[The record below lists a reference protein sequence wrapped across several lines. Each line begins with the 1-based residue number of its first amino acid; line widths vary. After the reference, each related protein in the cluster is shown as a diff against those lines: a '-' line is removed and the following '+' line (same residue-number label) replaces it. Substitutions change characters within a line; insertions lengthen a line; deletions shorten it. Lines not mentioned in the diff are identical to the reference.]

1 MLQITKINKNFSGR
15 VLFADCSLFVNEG
28 ERIALVGANGS
39 GKTTLFRMI
48 MGTEACDSGQISLK
62 KNTSLRFLAQELEA
76 IKGSPLLDEVMYFSS
91 EIESL
96 HQKMEE
102 LGAKLSGAQDSLH
115 DQRLQDYGQAQSRF
129 EELGGYALEH
139 KAKEVLLGLGFKEK
153 DFLRMTDEF
162 SGGWMMRIALS
173 KLLLNP
179 PDLMIMDEPTNHLDL
194 ESLLWLQSYLL
205 SYKGTLIFTA
215 HDRDFINEL
224 VTRIVDIDQCNLV
237 SYNGNYDYYLEQK
250 LQRKESLI
258 AARKNQDRKVEQV
271 QKFIDRFR
279 AKNTK
284 AKQVQSRIK
293 ALEKIDIIAA
303 PKEIKKIRFSFTQPE
318 VSGHEVIILKDIY
331 KSFGQNKIYEGI
343 DLTLSRGDKI
353 ALIGSNGA
361 GKSTLLKILSGI
373 LDIDKGNRSLG
384 YKVDLG
390 YYPQHRLDMLDLQN
404 TCLEEIEGVYP
415 NGRQTGMRKLLGRFL
430 FKGDDVHKRVSV
442 LSGGEK
448 SRLILAK
455 ILADPPNTLLMDEPI
470 NHLDIA
476 SRDILVDALGQ
487 FTGTLCFISHDV
499 YFIKKVANKIIEVNQ
514 GRLQVYP
521 GDYDYYLYIKN
532 RDTAQADQGRGSQ
545 KQKLKIKQ
553 QSGPSVL
560 TRKENLRAQRKE
572 KAFRRRQLAETE
584 KELFKLTA
592 RLDEL
597 NKILTDPLTYKE
609 NNFVSLVKEHK
620 DLNGKKEKLTSKWED
635 QAEEMENYTE

>member
-28 ERIALVGANGS
+28 ERIALIGANGS

-76 IKGSPLLDEVMYFSS
+76 IKGSPLLDEVMCFSP

-96 HQKMEE
+96 HWQMEE

-115 DQRLQDYGQAQSRF
+115 DQLVHDYGQAQSKF

-139 KAKEVLLGLGFKEK
+139 KAKEVLLGLGFKEQ

-194 ESLLWLQSYLL
+194 ESLLWLQGFLL

-215 HDRDFINEL
+215 HDRDFINQL
-224 VTRIVDIDQCNLV
+224 ATKIVDIDQGHLV

-250 LQRKESLI
+250 LQRKELLI

-284 AKQVQSRIK
+284 ARQVQSRVK
-293 ALEKIDIIAA
+293 ALEKIDLVNA
-303 PKEIKKIRFSFTQPE
+303 PEEVKKIRFSFTQPE
-318 VSGHEVIILKDIY
+318 VSGHEVIVLKDIY
-331 KSFGQNKIYEGI
+331 KSFGQNKIYKGL
-343 DLTLSRGDKI
+343 DLTITRGDKI
-353 ALIGSNGA
+353 ALVGPNGA
-361 GKSTLLKILSGI
+361 GKSTLLKIMAGV
-373 LDIDKGNRSLG
+373 LDIDKGDRSLG
-384 YKVDLG
+384 YKVDPG
-390 YYPQHRLDMLDLQN
+390 YYPQHRLDMLQLKN
-404 TCLEEIEGVYP
+404 TCLEEIEEVYP
-415 NGRQTGMRKLLGRFL
+415 NGRQTEMRKLLGRFL
-430 FKGDDVHKRVSV
+430 FKGDDVYKRVSI

-470 NHLDIA
+470 NHLDIS
-476 SRDILVDALGQ
+476 SRDILVDALDQ
-487 FTGTLCFISHDV
+487 FSGTLCFISHDV

-532 RDTAQADQGRGSQ
+532 REEVEADQILNNQ
-545 KQKLKIKQ
+545 KQGLKTKQ
-553 QSGPSVL
+553 QSSPGAL
-560 TRKENLRAQRKE
+560 TRKENLRTQRKE
-572 KAFRRRQLAETE
+572 KAFLRKQFSDTE
-584 KELFKLTA
+584 KELFELTA

-597 NKILTDPLTYKE
+597 NKILADPHTYKE
-609 NNFVSLVKEHK
+609 SNFVSLVKEHK
-620 DLNGKKEKLTSKWED
+620 VLSEKKEKLTSEWED
-635 QAEEMENYTE
+635 QAEKIENYTK